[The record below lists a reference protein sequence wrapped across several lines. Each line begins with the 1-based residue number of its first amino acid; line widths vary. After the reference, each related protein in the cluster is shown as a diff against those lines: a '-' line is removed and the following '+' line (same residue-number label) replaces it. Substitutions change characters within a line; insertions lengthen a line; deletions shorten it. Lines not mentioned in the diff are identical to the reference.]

1 MRLKHFAGSL
11 FIILLL
17 GMLLCVILTT
27 NTSELFVDI
36 GRCGVN
42 LPPCS
47 GKDIRCINGY
57 CSSDIPPTLPN
68 LSSVPITPP
77 SVYPYR

>member
-11 FIILLL
+11 FIILLG
-17 GMLLCVILTT
+17 GMLLCVILTSK
-27 NTSELFVDI
+27 TSEFFVDA

-42 LPPCS
+42 LPSCS

-57 CSSDIPPTLPN
+57 CSSDIPKSLPN
-68 LSSVPITPP
+68 RSSLSITPP
-77 SVYPYR
+77 TAYPYR